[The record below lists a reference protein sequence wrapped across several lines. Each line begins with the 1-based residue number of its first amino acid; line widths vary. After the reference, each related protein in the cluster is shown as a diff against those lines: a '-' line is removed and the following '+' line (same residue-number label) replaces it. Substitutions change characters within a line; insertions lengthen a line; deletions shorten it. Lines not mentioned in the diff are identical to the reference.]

1 MKTKLY
7 HIFTIVMLFSCFFAF
22 SQQSVTGLV
31 TDSDG
36 VPIPGATVNVKE
48 SSTATTTDFDG
59 RFTINASM
67 NDVLVVSYVGYVTQ
81 EVSVTG
87 ASVEVALTSSTAL
100 DEVVIT
106 GFGEVTRQAFTG
118 SAKVVAG
125 ETLQKKSFTNI
136 TQALSGESPGVA
148 VFNTSGQPGS
158 SSTIRIRGF
167 GSVNGSRSPLV
178 IVDDSPFLGSPND
191 INPNDIKSVTILK
204 DASATTP
211 YGARGANGVIVITT
225 KRGSDRGDK
234 LTVELKS
241 GTNYQGIDRYEV
253 IKSPEEYIGISWEA
267 AYQRGML
274 QDGATNDSAI
284 AYANDNLFENDT
296 NDDFT
301 DISQVYNM
309 WNVANVGELIDP
321 ATASVRPGVTR
332 RYNPENW
339 EDYSLQSAN
348 RNEAL
353 LTFSESSDNS
363 SLYTSF
369 GFIDDKG
376 YAINTD
382 YNRLNARIAATQ
394 KFADFINLNT
404 TINYSQSE
412 SNNNGTGSSS
422 SSQFWWLDNIPN
434 IYPLFLR
441 DADGNKVPDPIYG
454 GYQYDYGLEDG
465 RGFGF
470 ATNGVADSY
479 INISRGKSNSVN
491 FNNDLRI
498 DIADGLTLENNFGY
512 QYFMSEGISLD
523 EPFYSPAKGQGGQV
537 TRSRSE
543 TKNWTTR
550 TNLRY
555 LTQFDDFDLSV
566 ILAHVASQYD
576 FNYLYAERTN
586 LVMPQGTDIS
596 NGVVN
601 APGDGYTDE
610 LTTESYIANFT
621 LNYQEKYYL
630 SGTFNR
636 DGSSRFKNDPWGDFY
651 GLGASWIA
659 SKEDF
664 FSSDLV
670 NFLKLK
676 ASYGVIGN
684 AGGVGLYPGYNI
696 YSVNNLNDNI
706 SLAFLTKGNKDLTWE
721 SSNQFNI
728 GTEFEIANRVEG
740 SLEFYNKKTTDMFFD
755 RRVGPSVGYAL
766 ITVND
771 GELVNTGIEFDLD
784 VDVFS
789 NDDFSFSI
797 GMNGE
802 SFTNELTAMP
812 IDPATGLE
820 QNLDVSG
827 RYGRQKGRSLYDF
840 YIPVYTGVNP
850 DTGAAEWER
859 YYDDVNGNGTF
870 DDDTDVIITSLEQYR
885 YDNPDAT
892 LVQDTTDV
900 YADAADQFSGY
911 TAIPDLR
918 GAFSLN
924 ATYGRFTFNALF
936 NYQFGGHAYDFA
948 YAALMDND
956 FLGTNNYHVD
966 IRNRWKAAGDVTD
979 IPRLDGRAQLQQN
992 SSSTRFLTKADYIA
1006 LNNIRLAY
1014 DVPEAALKTVGIDSA
1029 NIYVSGDNLWL
1040 KSDRKGFNPS
1050 NSVTGT
1056 SDWYRYNPLSTIV
1069 FGLKLNL

>member
-1 MKTKLY
+1 MKTKYNQIL
-7 HIFTIVMLFSCFFAF
+7 TSLLFLLGVVAYA
-22 SQQSVTGLV
+22 QQTVTGTV
-31 TDSDG
+31 TDESG
-36 VPIPGATVNVKE
+36 APIPGATVNIKD
-48 SSTATTTDFDG
+48 SSSATTTDFDG
-59 RFTINASM
+59 RFKIDASI
-67 NDVLVVSYVGYVTQ
+67 NDVLVASYVGYITS
-81 EVSVTG
+81 EVSVDSS
-87 ASVEVALTSSTAL
+87 SVDFVLQSSTQL

-106 GFGEVTRQAFTG
+106 GFGEVSRQAFTG

-125 ETLQKKSFTNI
+125 ETLQKKSFTNL

-158 SSTIRIRGF
+158 SSVIRIRGL
-167 GSVNGSRSPLV
+167 GSVNGSRSPLI
-178 IVDDSPFLGSPND
+178 IVDDSPFLGSYND

-225 KRGSDRGDK
+225 KRGKDRSDG
-234 LTVELKS
+234 LSVEFKS

-253 IKSPEEYIGISWEA
+253 IRSPEEYIGISWEA

-274 QDGATNDSAI
+274 QTDATNASAVT
-284 AYANDNLFENDT
+284 YANDNLFESAT
-296 NDDFT
+296 NDDFS

-309 WNVANVGELIDP
+309 WNVSDVSELIDP
-321 ATASVRPGVTR
+321 ATATVRPGVTR

-339 EDYSLQSAN
+339 EDYSLQSAS

-353 LTFSESSDNS
+353 LTFSDSSDNS
-363 SLYTSF
+363 SVYTSF
-369 GFIDDKG
+369 GFVDDKG

-382 YNRLNARIAATQ
+382 YNRINARIATTQ
-394 KFADFINLNT
+394 RFADKIDLNT
-404 TINYSQSE
+404 TLNYTQSE

-434 IYPLFLR
+434 IYPLFQR
-441 DADGNKVPDPIYG
+441 DADGNKIPDPIYG
-454 GYQYDYGLEDG
+454 GFLYDYGLEDG

-479 INISRGKSNSVN
+479 INVSRGKANSVN
-491 FNNDLRI
+491 FNNDIRI
-498 DIADGLTLENNFGY
+498 DLAEGLTLENNFGY
-512 QYFMSEGISLD
+512 QYFMSEGISMD

-543 TKNWTTR
+543 TKNFTVR

-555 LTQFDDFDLSV
+555 LTEFDNFDLSL

-610 LTTESYIANFT
+610 DTTESYIANFT
-621 LNYQEKYYL
+621 LNYMEKYYL

-636 DGSSRFKNDPWGDFY
+636 DGSSRFINEPWGNFY

-664 FSSDLV
+664 FNTNTLS
-670 NFLKLK
+670 FLKLK

-696 YSVNNLNDNI
+696 YSINNLNDNI

-728 GTEFEIANRVEG
+728 GAEFEIANKFEG
-740 SLEFYNKKTTDMFFD
+740 SLEFYNKTTTDMFFD
-755 RRVGPSVGYAL
+755 RRVGPSVGYAS

-771 GELVNTGIEFDLD
+771 GELVNTGIEFDLNY
-784 VDVFS
+784 DVFQ
-789 NDDFSFSI
+789 NNNFSI
-797 GMNGE
+797 SLGVNGE

-820 QNLDVSG
+820 QNLDISG
-827 RYGRQKGRSLYDF
+827 RYGRQKGKSLYDF
-840 YIPVYTGVNP
+840 YIPVYVGVNSA
-850 DTGAAEWER
+850 TGAAQWER
-859 YYDDVNGNGTF
+859 FFDDTNSNGVYDDG
-870 DDDTDVIITSLEQYR
+870 TDVIITSLAQYT
-885 YDNPDAT
+885 YDNEDAT
-892 LVQDTTDV
+892 IVKDVTEV
-900 YADAADQFSGY
+900 YADAADQFTGHS
-911 TAIPDLR
+911 AIPDLR
-918 GAFSLN
+918 GAFSLS
-924 ATYGRFTFNALF
+924 ASYGNFTLNALF
-936 NYQFGGHAYDFA
+936 NYQVGGHSYDFA

-956 FLGTNNYHVD
+956 LLGSNNFHVD
-966 IRNRWKAAGDVTD
+966 IRDRWTAPGDVTD
-979 IPRLDGRAQLQQN
+979 IPRLDGRTQLQQN

-1006 LNNIRLAY
+1006 LNNVRIGY
-1014 DVPEAALKTVGIDSA
+1014 DIPKSAIENTGIQSA
-1029 NIYVSGDNLWL
+1029 NIYVTGDNLWL
-1040 KSDRKGFNPS
+1040 MSERKGFNPS

-1056 SDWYRYNPLSTIV
+1056 SSWYRYNPLSTIV

>member
-1 MKTKLY
+1 MKTKLNQLLTLV
-7 HIFTIVMLFSCFFAF
+7 ILFGSLLAF

-36 VPIPGATVNVKE
+36 LPIPGATVNIKDT
-48 SSTATTTDFDG
+48 STATTTDFDG
-59 RFTINASM
+59 RFTIDASM
-67 NDVLVVSYVGYVTQ
+67 DDVLVVSYVGYLTS
-81 EVSVTG
+81 EVSVT
-87 ASVEVALTSSTAL
+87 ASSVDVILQSSTAL

-167 GSVNGSRSPLV
+167 GSVNGSRSPLI
-178 IVDDSPFLGSPND
+178 IVDDSPFLGSTND

-241 GTNYQGIDRYEV
+241 GSNYQGIDRYEV

-274 QDGATNDSAI
+274 QDGATTESAV
-284 AYANDNLFENDT
+284 AYANDNLFESTT

-309 WNVANVGELIDP
+309 WNVASVAELIDP
-321 ATASVRPGVTR
+321 ATASVRSGVSR

-369 GFIDDKG
+369 GFVDDKG

-441 DADGNKVPDPIYG
+441 DSDGNKVPDPIYG

-498 DIADGLTLENNFGY
+498 DIAEGLTLENNFGY

-586 LVMPQGTDIS
+586 LVMPQGSDIS

-610 LTTESYIANFT
+610 STTESYIANFT

-636 DGSSRFKNDPWGDFY
+636 DGSSRFKDDPWGDFY

-664 FSSDLV
+664 FSSDLFD
-670 NFLKLK
+670 FLKLK

-706 SLAFLTKGNKDLTWE
+706 SLAFLTKGNKELTWE

-784 VDVFS
+784 VDLFS
-789 NDDFSFSI
+789 NDNFSFSI

-802 SFTNELTAMP
+802 TFTNELTAMP

-840 YIPVYTGVNP
+840 YIPVYTGVNS

-859 YYDDVNGNGTF
+859 YYDDVNANGAF
-870 DDDTDVIITSLEQYR
+870 DDGTDVIITSLEQYR

-924 ATYGRFTFNALF
+924 ASYGRFTFNALF

-956 FLGTNNYHVD
+956 NLGTNNFHTD
-966 IRNRWKAAGDVTD
+966 IRNRWKAPGDNTD

-1014 DVPEAALKTVGIDSA
+1014 DVPETALKTIGIDSA

-1040 KSDRKGFNPS
+1040 MSERKGFNPS

>member
-7 HIFTIVMLFSCFFAF
+7 QIFTIVTLFSCVFAF

-36 VPIPGATVNVKE
+36 VPIPGATVNVIE

-81 EVSVTG
+81 EVSITG
-87 ASVEVALTSSTAL
+87 ASVEVSLDSSTAL

-125 ETLQKKSFTNI
+125 ETLQKKSFTNL

-167 GSVNGSRSPLV
+167 GSVNGSRSPLI
-178 IVDDSPFLGSPND
+178 IVDDSPFLGSYND

-211 YGARGANGVIVITT
+211 YGARGANGVIVIST
-225 KRGSDRGDK
+225 KRGKDRGDG

-274 QDGATNDSAI
+274 QDGANNESAI
-284 AYANDNLFENDT
+284 TYANDNLFENDT

-309 WNVANVGELIDP
+309 WNVANVSELIDP
-321 ATASVRPGVTR
+321 TNASVRPGVTR

-353 LTFSESSDNS
+353 LTFSESDDDS
-363 SLYTSF
+363 SIYTSF

-376 YAINTD
+376 YAINTN
-382 YNRLNARIAATQ
+382 YNRLNARIATTQ
-394 KFADFINLNT
+394 TFADIVNLNST
-404 TINYSQSE
+404 LNYTQSE

-441 DADGNKVPDPIYG
+441 DADGNKVSDPIYG
-454 GYQYDYGLEDG
+454 GYLYDYGLEDG

-479 INISRGKSNSVN
+479 INISKGKANSLN
-491 FNNDLRI
+491 FNNDIRI
-498 DIADGLTLENNFGY
+498 NLAEGLTLENNFGY
-512 QYFMSEGISLD
+512 QYFMSEGISMD

-543 TKNWTTR
+543 TKNWTVR

-555 LTQFDDFDLSV
+555 LTQFDDFNLSV

-610 LTTESYIANFT
+610 DTTESYIANFT

-636 DGSSRFKNDPWGDFY
+636 DGSSRFINDPWGNFY
-651 GLGASWIA
+651 GLGTSWIV

-664 FSSDLV
+664 FNSNPI
-670 NFLKLK
+670 NFLKFK

-728 GTEFEIANRVEG
+728 GTEFEIFDRIQG
-740 SLEFYNKKTTDMFFD
+740 SFEFYNKTTTDMFFD
-755 RRVGPSVGYAL
+755 RRVGPSVGYAS

-771 GELVNTGIEFDLD
+771 GELVNTGVEFDLNFD
-784 VDVFS
+784 VL
-789 NDDFSFSI
+789 NNNDFSLSI
-797 GMNGE
+797 GINGE
-802 SFTNELTAMP
+802 SFTNELTAMA
-812 IDPATGLE
+812 IDPATGKE
-820 QNLDVSG
+820 QNLDISG

-859 YYDDVNGNGTF
+859 YFDDVDGNGTY
-870 DDDTDVIITSLEQYR
+870 DDGTDEIITSLAQYT
-885 YDNPDAT
+885 YDNPEAN

-924 ATYGRFTFNALF
+924 ATYGRFSFNALF

-948 YAALMDND
+948 YANLMDND
-956 FLGTNNYHVD
+956 LLGTNNFHVD
-966 IRNRWKAAGDVTD
+966 IRDRWKAPGDVTD
-979 IPRLDGRAQLQQN
+979 IPRLDGRSQLQQS

-1014 DVPEAALKTVGIDSA
+1014 DVPETALKTIGIDSA

-1040 KSDRKGFNPS
+1040 MSERKGFNPS

>member
-1 MKTKLY
+1 MKTKYNQIL
-7 HIFTIVMLFSCFFAF
+7 TSLLFLFGVVAFA
-22 SQQSVTGLV
+22 QQSVTGTV
-31 TDSDG
+31 TDESG
-36 VPIPGATVNVKE
+36 APIPGAIVNLKE
-48 SSTATTTDFDG
+48 SSTATSTDFDG

-67 NDVLVVSYVGYVTQ
+67 DDILIVSYVGYVTQ

-87 ASVEVALTSSTAL
+87 ASVEVSLASATEL

-167 GSVNGSRSPLV
+167 GSVNGARSPLI
-178 IVDDSPFLGSPND
+178 IVDDSPFLGSYND

-211 YGARGANGVIVITT
+211 YGARGANGVIVIST
-225 KRGSDRGDK
+225 KRGKDRGDG
-234 LTVELKS
+234 LTIELKS

-253 IKSPEEYIGISWEA
+253 IRSPEEYIGISWEA

-274 QDGATNDSAI
+274 QADATNASAI
-284 AYANDNLFENDT
+284 TYANDNLFESTT
-296 NDDFT
+296 NDDFS

-309 WNVANVGELIDP
+309 WNVASVAELIDP
-321 ATASVRPGVTR
+321 ATASVRSGVTR

-353 LTFSESSDNS
+353 LTFSDSSDDS
-363 SLYTSF
+363 SIYTSF
-369 GFIDDKG
+369 GFVDDKG
-376 YAINTD
+376 YAINTN
-382 YNRLNARIAATQ
+382 YNRLNARIATTQ
-394 KFADFINLNT
+394 TFADLININSTLNYT
-404 TINYSQSE
+404 QSE

-441 DADGNKVPDPIYG
+441 NADGSKVPDPIYG
-454 GYQYDYGLEDG
+454 GYLYDYGLEDG

-479 INISRGKSNSVN
+479 INISKGKANSVN
-491 FNNDLRI
+491 FNNDIRI
-498 DIADGLTLENNFGY
+498 DLAEGLTLEHNFGY
-512 QYFMSEGISLD
+512 QYFMSEGISMD

-543 TKNWTTR
+543 TKNWTAR

-555 LTQFDDFDLSV
+555 LTQFNDFDLSV

-610 LTTESYIANFT
+610 DTSESYIANFT
-621 LNYQEKYYL
+621 LNYKEKYYL

-636 DGSSRFKNDPWGDFY
+636 DGSSRFINDPWGNFY
-651 GLGASWIA
+651 GLGSSWIV

-664 FSSDLV
+664 FNSNSI

-676 ASYGVIGN
+676 ASFGVIGN
-684 AGGVGLYPGYNI
+684 SGGVGLYPGYNL

-706 SLAFLTKGNKDLTWE
+706 SLAFTTKGNKDLTWE

-728 GTEFEIANRVEG
+728 GTEFEIFDRIRG
-740 SLEFYNKKTTDMFFD
+740 SFEFYNKTTTDMFFD
-755 RRVGPSVGYAL
+755 RRVGPSVGYAT

-771 GELVNTGIEFDLD
+771 GELVNRGVEFDLNFD
-784 VDVFS
+784 VLQ
-789 NDDFSFSI
+789 NNDFSISV
-797 GMNGE
+797 GVNGE
-802 SFTNELTAMP
+802 SFTNELTAMA

-820 QNLDVSG
+820 QNLDING

-859 YYDDVNGNGTF
+859 YFDDANGNGTY
-870 DDDTDVIITSLEQYR
+870 DEDTDEIINSLAQYT
-885 YDNPDAT
+885 YDNPDAN

-911 TAIPDLR
+911 SAIPDLR

-924 ATYGRFTFNALF
+924 ATYGRFSFNALF
-936 NYQFGGHAYDFA
+936 NYQIGGHSYDFA

-956 FLGTNNYHVD
+956 LLGTNNFHVD
-966 IRNRWKAAGDVTD
+966 IRDRWKSPGDVTD
-979 IPRLDGRAQLQQN
+979 IPRLDGRSQLQQN
-992 SSSTRFLTKADYIA
+992 SSSTRFLTKADYIS

-1014 DVPEAALKTVGIDSA
+1014 DVPETALKTIGIDSA
-1029 NIYVSGDNLWL
+1029 NVYVSGDNLWL
-1040 KSDRKGFNPS
+1040 MSERKGFNPS